1 MELSDGLRS
10 ILKVHLNWHKSRL
23 DGFVGMLLALLRLR
37 QINLTQ
43 LALAFASKADPKSR
57 YRRLQRFFAEVVFD
71 YDAIARLIVGLFDFH
86 QQRYYLTL
94 DRTNW
99 TWGNLISTNP
109 PQAHSVS
116 YHRA

>member
-10 ILKVHLNWHKSRL
+10 ILKVHLNGHKSRL

-43 LALAFASKADPKSR
+43 LALAFASKADPPSR

-71 YDAIARLIVGLFDFH
+71 
-86 QQRYYLTL
+86 L
-94 DRTNW
+94 DLRVFC
-99 TWGNLISTNP
+99 
-109 PQAHSVS
+109 A
-116 YHRA
+116 